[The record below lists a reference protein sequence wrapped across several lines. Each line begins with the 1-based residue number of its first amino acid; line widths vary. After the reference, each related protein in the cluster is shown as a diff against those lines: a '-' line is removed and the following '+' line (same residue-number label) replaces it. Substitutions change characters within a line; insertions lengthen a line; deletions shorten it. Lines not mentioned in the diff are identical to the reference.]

1 MARRDTGTRPAP
13 DPEGP
18 QALADERAHHERCR
32 AALAAMAAGAREHV
46 VTAADVSAS
55 GADAEVLGRAL
66 RTKARDLGELPPGPL
81 FFGRLDFAAAPGD
94 EGSGDERSGAGPVAG
109 RDADAAPHAGQSYH
123 IGRTRIT
130 EEPTAPPLVVDWRA
144 PVSRAFYQAGP
155 HDPRGVA
162 VRRRFGWAPGSTG
175 APHDLTGLEDEY
187 LGPPGT
193 GDEYLGR
200 SGTGAGP
207 GGEGTGPGGTGTES
221 GTESG
226 PGTASG
232 TGTGTESGAGTGT
245 DVGVAGGFLAA
256 EIRRPRTG
264 PMRDIAATIQ
274 PEQDDLVR
282 SPLGTSLCVQGAPG
296 TGKTAVG
303 LHRAAY
309 LLYTHP
315 RRISRSGLLVLGP
328 NRTFLRY
335 IAEVLPALG
344 EGGVGQLTVEDL
356 VARHPVTGHDPE
368 ATALVKHDARM
379 ARVLRRALYA
389 RVRPEA
395 VDGAGLT
402 VADGSYRW
410 RVPAGELTAIVADV
424 LAEELPYDTG
434 RERVRARVAARAR
447 ELAERRSGPRA
458 DGWLRRTARARP
470 VAAFL
475 DAVWPRTSPEEVLA
489 GLLSGPQERER
500 AADGVLGPAERA
512 ALGRARPFTAR
523 SARWS
528 AADLVLLDELAGL
541 LELPAGHGHIVVD
554 EAQDLS
560 PMQCRA
566 IGRRAPH
573 GSLTV
578 LGDVAQGTTPWAAR
592 SWPEQ
597 LAHLGRPDARTV
609 ALTTG
614 FRVPAQ
620 VTALANRLLARL
632 DVPVPPGRSLR
643 EDGSLTVRRVPD
655 VVAAAVAAVRAA
667 RNGTERLGAP
677 AGPAGP
683 DIPAGPDGPAGAL
696 GSVGVI
702 AADADVP
709 RLRAALTAA
718 GLAPADPA
726 GPAAPGAPVTLLP
739 ATLAKGLEYDHVI
752 AVEPA
757 AIEEA
762 EPRGAHRLY
771 VVLTRAVTH
780 LEILHTRPL
789 PFG

>member
-13 DPEGP
+13 DPGGP

-66 RTKARDLGELPPGPL
+66 RTKARALGELPPGPL

-94 EGSGDERSGAGPVAG
+94 EGSGEAPVAG
-109 RDADAAPHAGQSYH
+109 RGADAAPHAGQSYH

-162 VRRRFGWAPGSTG
+162 VRRRFGWASGSTG
-175 APHDLTGLEDEY
+175 APHDLTGLEDEH
-187 LGPPGT
+187 LGP
-193 GDEYLGR
+193 

-207 GGEGTGPGGTGTES
+207 GGGGTGPGGTE
-221 GTESG
+221 
-226 PGTASG
+226 SG
-232 TGTGTESGAGTGT
+232 TGTGTESGPRTASGTGT
-245 DVGVAGGFLAA
+245 GTGSGPGAGAGKGTDAGAPGGFLAA

-368 ATALVKHDARM
+368 PTALVKHDARM

-402 VADGSYRW
+402 VPDGSYRW

-424 LAEELPYDTG
+424 LAEEPPYDTG
-434 RERVRARVAARAR
+434 RERVRARVAARVR
-447 ELAERRSGPRA
+447 ELAERRSGPRG

-489 GLLSGPQERER
+489 ALLSGPEERER
-500 AADGVLGPAERA
+500 AADGVLGPADRA

-528 AADLVLLDELAGL
+528 AADLVLLDELAAL
-541 LELPAGHGHIVVD
+541 LEPPAGHGHIVVD

-578 LGDVAQGTTPWAAR
+578 LGDLAQGTTPWAAR

-655 VVAAAVAAVRAA
+655 VAAATVAAVRAA
-667 RNGTERLGAP
+667 RNGTERLCAPAGP

-683 DIPAGPDGPAGAL
+683 DIPAGPAAPAGAL

-726 GPAAPGAPVTLLP
+726 DPAAPGAPVTLLP